1 MATFKQKLVASKV
14 VDNRTIEQAMV
25 EAGYSPKTAS
35 TNLTQSKGWQE
46 LMDKYLPDE
55 KIMQKV
61 DEGLEATKVISAI
74 VINKKDSPTSQAM
87 GEGLPDANSRTN
99 DFIDVPDYA
108 VRHKYVETSLKIKGR
123 LVEPTDKDT
132 PLQVNLTIDIG
143 GTLKKIY
150 GQRSNGSTGKVL
162 EDSA

>member
-61 DEGLEATKVISAI
+61 DEGLEATKVISA
-74 VINKKDSPTSQAM
+74 
-87 GEGLPDANSRTN
+87 L
-99 DFIDVPDYA
+99 
-108 VRHKYVETSLKIKGR
+108 L
-123 LVEPTDKDT
+123 
-132 PLQVNLTIDIG
+132 
-143 GTLKKIY
+143 
-150 GQRSNGSTGKVL
+150 
-162 EDSA
+162 